1 MRSATARA
9 RHAGVTGAGGATRG
23 DAAGVDR
30 IDADVLISHMS
41 TQHWIDLG
49 RRIAHAR
56 SLARLSQEQVAD
68 ALGIDRTA
76 VTKIEAGAR
85 KVDTFEI
92 GRLASVLGRSVD
104 WLLSPPRPALIS
116 RRASG
121 TTRDARLDGAATA
134 LLEEIAQGV
143 ELLQQLHLLDVP
155 DLGKGAP
162 IASVGDAEQAALRV
176 RAKLPHGPLRSLAT
190 QLESLGLFAFTLR
203 LDEPV
208 EGLYLALER
217 GGVAL
222 VNGGLD
228 SGRRR
233 FTLAH
238 ELGHH
243 VLADEYSADFDVS
256 AGIDERE
263 RLTNAFAIHLLMPRE
278 EVSARYHE
286 ARTAHGP
293 RGAAVVVSCEYG
305 VSWSAARAHLR
316 NLGLLTRDEFELLE
330 REPPRRADYLEL
342 GLAVTDEALPP
353 QVPPRYAAAVIRAYR
368 RHDLSAPK
376 AIELLRGTLA
386 EEELPAW
393 PSPPLSALAG
403 A

>member
-1 MRSATARA
+1 MAARY
-9 RHAGVTGAGGATRG
+9 
-23 DAAGVDR
+23 
-30 IDADVLISHMS
+30 
-41 TQHWIDLG
+41 WIELG

-56 SLARLSQEQVAD
+56 GLARLSQEQVAD

-76 VTKIEAGAR
+76 VTKIEAGGR

-92 GRLASVLGRSVD
+92 GRLASVLGRSVE
-104 WLLSPPRPALIS
+104 WLLGPPRPARLS
-116 RRASG
+116 RRAAG
-121 TTRDARLDGAATA
+121 NARDAHVDGAATA

-143 ELLQQLHLLDVP
+143 ELLVEAGLLDVP
-155 DLGKGAP
+155 EVGEHAP
-162 IASVGDAEQAALRV
+162 IADVGDAEAAARRM
-176 RAKLPHGPLRSLAT
+176 RARLPSGPLRSLAT
-190 QLESLGLFAFTLR
+190 HVESLGLFAFTLH
-203 LDEPV
+203 LGQQVD
-208 EGLYLALER
+208 GLYLGLER

-222 VNGGLD
+222 VNGSFD

-243 VLADEYSADFDVS
+243 VLADEYSSDFDVG
-256 AGIDERE
+256 AGLAERE
-263 RLTNAFAIHLLMPRE
+263 RLINAFAIHLLMPRAE
-278 EVSARYHE
+278 IATRLGEVRATHDL
-286 ARTAHGP
+286 
-293 RGAAVVVSCEYG
+293 RGAAIVLSCEYG
-305 VSWSAARAHLR
+305 VSWSAACAHLR
-316 NLGLLTRDEFELLE
+316 NLGLLKRDEFELLE

-342 GLAVTDEALPP
+342 GLAVAEEAPP
-353 QVPPRYAAAVIRAYR
+353 QVPPRYAAAVIKAYR

-386 EEELPAW
+386 EEELPEL